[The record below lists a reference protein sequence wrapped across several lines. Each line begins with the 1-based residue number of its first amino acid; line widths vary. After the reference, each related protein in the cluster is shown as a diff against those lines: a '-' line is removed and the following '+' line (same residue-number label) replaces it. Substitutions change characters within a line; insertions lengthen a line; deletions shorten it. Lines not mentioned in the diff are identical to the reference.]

1 MGSKKKMAQMFRR
14 EARKTYG
21 DVAIELKERL
31 GALDQVLKL
40 KPWWVPGIVWRRCSR
55 IFIDIDKL
63 KKVTDDEF
71 LSKIIKYY

>member
-21 DVAIELKERL
+21 NVAVELKAKLE
-31 GALDQVLKL
+31 ALDQVLKP
-40 KPWWVPGIVWRRCSR
+40 KPKWVPGIIWRKCSG

-63 KKVTDDEF
+63 KKVTNDEF